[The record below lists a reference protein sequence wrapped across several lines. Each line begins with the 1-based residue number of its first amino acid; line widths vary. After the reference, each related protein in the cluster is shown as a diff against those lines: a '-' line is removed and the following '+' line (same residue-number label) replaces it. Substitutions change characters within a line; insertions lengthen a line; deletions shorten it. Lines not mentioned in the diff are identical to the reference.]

1 MSGGPD
7 GILVIDKP
15 AGMTSHDVVDEI
27 RKRFKTRKVGHAGT
41 LDPDATGLLIVGL
54 GKATRLLAYAQSSTK
69 RYAATAR
76 FGVSTTTQ
84 DASGDIRATRP
95 CSFGIDELTRAL
107 ERFTGTID
115 QVPPMVSAVKIGGER
130 LHNVARRGEEVERPA
145 RQVTVHELS
154 LLAFR
159 DGDAPE
165 ADLAVHCS
173 SGTYVRTLIHD
184 LGETLGCGAHMKS
197 LRRTGT
203 GGFDLSDSRPL
214 AAISPSDL
222 RPLADAVRML
232 PRVDLAEDD
241 ALAIRHGRRLPV
253 DLSPDLEDDQIVS
266 MLHGGELVAVY
277 RRKGDELVADR
288 VVPA

>member
-1 MSGGPD
+1 MSRGPD

-27 RKRFKTRKVGHAGT
+27 RRRFKTRKVGHAGT

-54 GKATRLLAYAQSSTK
+54 GKATRLLAYAQSSPK

-84 DASGDIRATRP
+84 DASGEVVATRP
-95 CSFGIDELTRAL
+95 CSFAVDELTRAL
-107 ERFTGTID
+107 EKFTGTID

-130 LHNVARRGEEVERPA
+130 LHNLARRGEEVERPA

-159 DGDAPE
+159 EGEAPE

-184 LGETLGCGAHMKS
+184 VGETLGCGAHMKS

-214 AAISPSDL
+214 AEVSPSDL

-232 PRVDLAEDD
+232 PRVELTEDD
-241 ALAIRHGRRLPV
+241 APAIRHGRRLPAA
-253 DLSPDLEDDQIVS
+253 LSPDLEDDEIVS
-266 MLHGGELVAVY
+266 MLHDGELVAVY

-288 VVPA
+288 VVPL